1 MELVT
6 GLDTQTF
13 VIFLGVVVALGCT
26 LVAFLV
32 DYLKGKNERLREQ
45 VLEMTVRQEERARQP
60 QLQLDSNAVL
70 TAIAQVGRNLE
81 NVVRTAVHSEV
92 ASETA
97 VPTEPVY
104 QPRLPAYDRRV
115 SQIPLFPL
123 AVATPAPITAP
134 EVPVPEA
141 PVPEVPVPAT
151 TLPEATLP
159 EAISTATDE
168 FVAPAILEPVPAGI
182 PIVDIQVP
190 EPDWRTATWHQEP
203 VAVHVPPVVEAISPL
218 VDTPSAEVEESVL
231 ETTITSTRESLRSL
245 FESPSSIAK
254 ASQLEFER
262 RLDET
267 IPEAAASFAEPMV
280 PIVEVLPPLNEVEAE
295 EPVVRIRVLN
305 NNISSPSPEEPL
317 PAEAFV
323 ETVRPEETL
332 ATAEPEFAAEAEPV
346 HLETTEAAI
355 EVASPTE
362 LTDLAS
368 VENTLAEDTFSAVV
382 AESLPVT
389 APIDFLTSA
398 DLGETVAPAP
408 HESFDSLMAAVNAE
422 PGIVPAEQS
431 APAEIE
437 APGEPEDPGVLT
449 LPGGMNERATLDF
462 LKRDKALFTGLIVSI
477 GINDYARL
485 QETSGRPA
493 AEELAKSVSQL
504 VKSLIVAPNGN
515 EFFGCRSSDDEFIV
529 VFANENG
536 SVAQRRLN
544 GLSERLWDF
553 QLRSLGNFSVM
564 FSWGATEANGET
576 FADAVEAASERMRET
591 RQNRRTISMEKTRLK
606 KVVNG

>member
-6 GLDTQTF
+6 GLDTQIF

-45 VLEMTVRQEERARQP
+45 VLEMTVRQEERARYP
-60 QLQLDSNAVL
+60 QQQLDSNAVL
-70 TAIAQVGRNLE
+70 SAIAQVGRNLE
-81 NVVRTAVHSEV
+81 NVVRSAVHGDASPETV
-92 ASETA
+92 AA
-97 VPTEPVY
+97 AGPVY
-104 QPRLPAYDRRV
+104 QSRPPAYERRVAQVPFVYPVAPPVALVELPAE
-115 SQIPLFPL
+115 
-123 AVATPAPITAP
+123 VAAAPVLP
-134 EVPVPEA
+134 PVPHVAPTLSPAEIPSIAEA
-141 PVPEVPVPAT
+141 PVVT
-151 TLPEATLP
+151 Q
-159 EAISTATDE
+159 
-168 FVAPAILEPVPAGI
+168 
-182 PIVDIQVP
+182 IQTP
-190 EPDWRTATWHQEP
+190 EPDWRTATWHQAPIIQEVAQEN
-203 VAVHVPPVVEAISPL
+203 VAVPEPAPL
-218 VDTPSAEVEESVL
+218 VESLERSEVPSEITDVITP
-231 ETTITSTRESLRSL
+231 TREALRSL
-245 FESPSSIAK
+245 FESPSSIAN
-254 ASQLEFER
+254 ASRLAFER

-267 IPEAAASFAEPMV
+267 IPETAAPV
-280 PIVEVLPPLNEVEAE
+280 PVEEVPVAEVLPSWEFPVPEADTPEAHTPEAHTE

-305 NNISSPSPEEPL
+305 SNVASPSPDQALHEDHHQPALESASLDHAPEAL
-317 PAEAFV
+317 AEAA
-323 ETVRPEETL
+323 PEIV
-332 ATAEPEFAAEAEPV
+332 AEA
-346 HLETTEAAI
+346 A
-355 EVASPTE
+355 VATPQLVE
-362 LTDLAS
+362 EES
-368 VENTLAEDTFSAVV
+368 VEN
-382 AESLPVT
+382 LPVA
-389 APIDFLTSA
+389 APVDFLTAA
-398 DLGETVAPAP
+398 DLGEATVPAP

-422 PGIVPAEQS
+422 PGVAPAEQL
-431 APAEIE
+431 ALAEAE
-437 APGEPEDPGVLT
+437 TPSEPGVLA
-449 LPGGMNERATLDF
+449 LPGGMNDRATLDF

-504 VKSLIVAPNGN
+504 VKSLITAPNGS

-591 RQNRRTISMEKTRLK
+591 RHNRRTISMEKTRLK

>member
-81 NVVRTAVHSEV
+81 NVVRTAVHSE
-92 ASETA
+92 ATPETVVQA
-97 VPTEPVY
+97 EPVY

-115 SQIPLFPL
+115 SQIPLFPS
-123 AVATPAPITAP
+123 AVATPAPIAGTIAAAT
-134 EVPVPEA
+134 VVVA
-141 PVPEVPVPAT
+141 AMAPAT
-151 TLPEATLP
+151 A
-159 EAISTATDE
+159 E
-168 FVAPAILEPVPAGI
+168 FLAPAILETQPAEIPLLADIPVAP
-182 PIVDIQVP
+182 VQVP

-203 VAVHVPPVVEAISPL
+203 VAAQAPPVVEAISP
-218 VDTPSAEVEESVL
+218 VAETPSALHHQRETGLESVL

-254 ASQLEFER
+254 ASQLEFEH

-267 IPEAAASFAEPMV
+267 IPEAAGPMA
-280 PIVEVLPPLNEVEAE
+280 EVLAPTELPLPEIEAE

-305 NNISSPSPEEPL
+305 NNVSSSSPEEPL
-317 PAEAFV
+317 PAEAYA
-323 ETVRPEETL
+323 ETVRQDEIVAAP
-332 ATAEPEFAAEAEPV
+332 EPEFGPEFVAEAEPV
-346 HLETTEAAI
+346 HLEIAEAAI
-355 EVASPTE
+355 EVAAAAE
-362 LTDLAS
+362 LPEPA
-368 VENTLAEDTFSAVV
+368 LAEDAFSEVV

-389 APIDFLTSA
+389 APIDFLTAA

-422 PGIVPAEQS
+422 PGI
-431 APAEIE
+431 APAEPSAPTELE
-437 APGEPEDPGVLT
+437 ASAEPEDPGVLT
-449 LPGGMNERATLDF
+449 LPSGMNDRATLDF

-485 QETSGRPA
+485 QDTSGRPA

-515 EFFGCRSSDDEFIV
+515 EFFGCRSSDDEFVV

-591 RQNRRTISMEKTRLK
+591 RHNRRTISMEKTRLK

>member
-1 MELVT
+1 MKLVT

-45 VLEMTVRQEERARQP
+45 VLEMTVRQEERGRQP

-81 NVVRTAVHSEV
+81 SVVRAAVH
-92 ASETA
+92 ADAIPETVGPA
-97 VPTEPVY
+97 EPVY

-115 SQIPLFPL
+115 SQIPLFDAEFTATAPVARTIVAEPINTAPSDFVVNLDTQSAEIPL
-123 AVATPAPITAP
+123 AADIPVAH
-134 EVPVPEA
+134 
-141 PVPEVPVPAT
+141 
-151 TLPEATLP
+151 
-159 EAISTATDE
+159 
-168 FVAPAILEPVPAGI
+168 I
-182 PIVDIQVP
+182 PVP

-203 VAVHVPPVVEAISPL
+203 VALKELPAPVAETLPL
-218 VDTPSAEVEESVL
+218 PETVS
-231 ETTITSTRESLRSL
+231 ETTITPARESLRSL

-254 ASQLEFER
+254 ATRLELES

-267 IPEAAASFAEPMV
+267 IPDAALSEAGADLPVA
-280 PIVEVLPPLNEVEAE
+280 EVLPPAEFLAPEIEAE

-305 NNISSPSPEEPL
+305 NNVSSPSPEEPVH
-317 PAEAFV
+317 AEAHL
-323 ETVRPEETL
+323 ETVRHDESL
-332 ATAEPEFAAEAEPV
+332 AAPEPELAAVAEPV
-346 HLETTEAAI
+346 HLESAAAAI
-355 EVASPTE
+355 EDAAAE
-362 LTDLAS
+362 LPEPAWR
-368 VENTLAEDTFSAVV
+368 EDTLSEAV

-389 APIDFLTSA
+389 APIDFLTAA

-422 PGIVPAEQS
+422 PGIAPASPS
-431 APAEIE
+431 APAELE
-437 APGEPEDPGVLT
+437 ALGEPEDPGVLT

-504 VKSLIVAPNGN
+504 VKSLITAPSGS

-591 RQNRRTISMEKTRLK
+591 RHNRRTISLEKTRLK

>member
-60 QLQLDSNAVL
+60 QFQLDSNAVL

-81 NVVRTAVHSEV
+81 NVVRTAVHSE
-92 ASETA
+92 AIPETA
-97 VPTEPVY
+97 VPAEPVY

-115 SQIPLFPL
+115 SQIPLFPT
-123 AVATPAPITAP
+123 AVTAPAPVA
-134 EVPVPEA
+134 EVLVA
-141 PVPEVPVPAT
+141 A
-151 TLPEATLP
+151 
-159 EAISTATDE
+159 
-168 FVAPAILEPVPAGI
+168 VAPAAIEMSAAAIAPAKAEIPLVADIPVPRVQG
-182 PIVDIQVP
+182 P
-190 EPDWRTATWHQEP
+190 EPDWRTATWHQES
-203 VAVHVPPVVEAISPL
+203 VAPQQLPAVEA
-218 VDTPSAEVEESVL
+218 AAVEDIVQ

-254 ASQLEFER
+254 ASQWEFER

-267 IPEAAASFAEPMV
+267 IPEADLPVAEVQPPTEV
-280 PIVEVLPPLNEVEAE
+280 PIPETETE
-295 EPVVRIRVLN
+295 EPVVRIRLLN
-305 NNISSPSPEEPL
+305 NNVSSPSPEEPL
-317 PAEAFV
+317 PAEA
-323 ETVRPEETL
+323 
-332 ATAEPEFAAEAEPV
+332 
-346 HLETTEAAI
+346 AI
-355 EVASPTE
+355 EVAEAGE
-362 LTDLAS
+362 LPEPLLT
-368 VENTLAEDTFSAVV
+368 EDTFSEVA

-389 APIDFLTSA
+389 APIDFLTEA

-422 PGIVPAEQS
+422 PGIVPAEPS
-431 APAEIE
+431 APEEIE
-437 APGEPEDPGVLT
+437 ASGEPQDPGVLT
-449 LPGGMNERATLDF
+449 LPGGMNDRATLDF

-504 VKSLIVAPNGN
+504 VKSLITAPNGN

-564 FSWGATEANGET
+564 FSWGATEANSET

-591 RQNRRTISMEKTRLK
+591 RHNRRTISMEKTRLK

>member
-60 QLQLDSNAVL
+60 QFQLDSNAVL

-81 NVVRTAVHSEV
+81 NVVRTAVHSE
-92 ASETA
+92 AIPETA
-97 VPTEPVY
+97 APQEPIY
-104 QPRLPAYDRRV
+104 QPRLSAYDRRV
-115 SQIPLFPL
+115 SQIPLFPT
-123 AVATPAPITAP
+123 AVAPPTPVA
-134 EVPVPEA
+134 EVPVA
-141 PVPEVPVPAT
+141 QFPVAELPVAE
-151 TLPEATLP
+151 LPETELP
-159 EAISTATDE
+159 ETELPVAGLPVTA
-168 FVAPAILEPVPAGI
+168 VAPAAKLDAQPPEISLVADIPAAH
-182 PIVDIQVP
+182 IQVP
-190 EPDWRTATWHQEP
+190 EPDWRTATWHQES
-203 VAVHVPPVVEAISPL
+203 VAPQQLPAVEA
-218 VDTPSAEVEESVL
+218 AAVEDIVQ

-254 ASQLEFER
+254 ASQWEFER

-267 IPEAAASFAEPMV
+267 IPEADLPVAEVQPPTEL
-280 PIVEVLPPLNEVEAE
+280 PIPETETE
-295 EPVVRIRVLN
+295 EPVVRIRLLN
-305 NNISSPSPEEPL
+305 NNVSSPSPEEPL
-317 PAEAFV
+317 PAEA
-323 ETVRPEETL
+323 
-332 ATAEPEFAAEAEPV
+332 
-346 HLETTEAAI
+346 AI
-355 EVASPTE
+355 EVAEAGE
-362 LTDLAS
+362 LPEPLLT
-368 VENTLAEDTFSAVV
+368 EDTFSEVA

-389 APIDFLTSA
+389 APIDFLTEA

-422 PGIVPAEQS
+422 PGIVPAEPS
-431 APAEIE
+431 APAEID
-437 APGEPEDPGVLT
+437 ASGEPQDPGVLT
-449 LPGGMNERATLDF
+449 LPGGMNDRATLDF

-504 VKSLIVAPNGN
+504 VKSLITAPNGN

-591 RQNRRTISMEKTRLK
+591 RHNRRTISMEKTRLK